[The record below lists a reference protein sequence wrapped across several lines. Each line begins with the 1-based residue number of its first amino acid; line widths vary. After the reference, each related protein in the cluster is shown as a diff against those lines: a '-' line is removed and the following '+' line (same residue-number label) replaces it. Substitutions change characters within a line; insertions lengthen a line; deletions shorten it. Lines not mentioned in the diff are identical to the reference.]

1 LVAILEGREE
11 RNNKYLSAFLLIII
25 KIISQFSE
33 IFNNRLLNY
42 PILVRFFIALKGIR
56 GDKMEMNNSKMELS
70 SFFKVSF
77 GVLSSD
83 GEGFPLPNF

>member
-1 LVAILEGREE
+1 
-11 RNNKYLSAFLLIII
+11 LIII

-42 PILVRFFIALKGIR
+42 PILVRFFIALKGIG